1 MIEGAADGAAL
12 DDLGLCRSHDSR
24 EVIVVPILL
33 ALLTVVAGFVVGVV
47 FFATGHWVL
56 GIVGCMAAFPV
67 AFGVWAAAS
76 DRLGR

>member
-1 MIEGAADGAAL
+1 
-12 DDLGLCRSHDSR
+12 
-24 EVIVVPILL
+24 VPILL

-47 FFATGHWVL
+47 FFATGHIIL

>member
-1 MIEGAADGAAL
+1 VPQIRHE
-12 DDLGLCRSHDSR
+12 
-24 EVIVVPILL
+24 EVHAVPILL

-47 FFATGHWVL
+47 LFATGHWVL
-56 GIVGCMAAFPV
+56 GIVGCMAAIPV

>member
-1 MIEGAADGAAL
+1 M
-12 DDLGLCRSHDSR
+12 
-24 EVIVVPILL
+24 PILL

-47 FFATGHWVL
+47 LFATGHWVL
-56 GIVGCMAAFPV
+56 GIVGCMAAIPV